1 MKTIVIV
8 ALLAAVAYLLGAKDG
23 RARLTRLKESMGKQG
38 RALADAA
45 DAAAERVQEKA
56 SAAVDHVA
64 ETAREAVGR
73 AGDLA
78 DAMTDR

>member
-1 MKTIVIV
+1 MKTIIIV

-23 RARLTRLKESMGKQG
+23 RARLARLKESVGKQG

-45 DAAAERVQEKA
+45 DAATERVQEKA

-64 ETAREAVGR
+64 ETAREAAGR

-78 DAMTDR
+78 DALTDR